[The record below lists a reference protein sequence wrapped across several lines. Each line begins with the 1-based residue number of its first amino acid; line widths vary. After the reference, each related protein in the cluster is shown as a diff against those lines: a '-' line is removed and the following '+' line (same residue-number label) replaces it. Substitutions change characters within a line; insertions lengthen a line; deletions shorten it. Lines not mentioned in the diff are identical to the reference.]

1 MPNLETIRQLAE
13 INKNKQL
20 TKDEPKANHQLAA
33 KFQELLNMGSGDLKQ
48 AAQLEANG
56 NDNEL
61 INKLGNPD
69 PLQANKLGHSMSPL
83 AALEGQRH
91 ITKAVIEVDLFAKI
105 AGSLSQSINK
115 LASMQ

>member
-13 INKNKQL
+13 INRNKQL
-20 TKDEPKANHQLAA
+20 TKDEPEANQQLAA
-33 KFQELLNMGSGDLKQ
+33 KFQELLNLGAGDLDK
-48 AAQLEANG
+48 AAKLEATG

-61 INKLGNPD
+61 IKKLGNPD
-69 PLQANKLGHSMSPL
+69 FNNNNKLGHSMSPL